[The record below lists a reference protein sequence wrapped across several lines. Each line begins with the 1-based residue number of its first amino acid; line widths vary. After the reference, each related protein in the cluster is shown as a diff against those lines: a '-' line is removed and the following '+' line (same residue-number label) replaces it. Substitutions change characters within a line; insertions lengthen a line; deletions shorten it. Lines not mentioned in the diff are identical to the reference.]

1 MLLLDCAGIAAKAG
15 LHFARQT
22 MADHDAIGGVADERP
37 HLSALLFR
45 ELDGKRRAVPLDI
58 IDRVELA
65 SSQAVRV
72 SAGQLRLSVD
82 DGIVSAIG
90 ELSAFA
96 SLSQAVEAA
105 GIVPTKSSL
114 ERLPTQPVELTEE
127 QMEEVEALLDKN
139 KRVAVKLLRASASDH
154 DKKCFL
160 EEAMILGRL
169 KHSNIIKVH
178 GICLDARP
186 YMLILEYMA
195 GGDLKHYLRKHRNEF
210 QTRALLQMDL
220 DVARACCYMM

>member
-45 ELDGKRRAVPLDI
+45 DLDGKRRAVPLDI

-82 DGIVSAIG
+82 DGIVPLAGVEGAAELVAARDEIAVLRLADGRAEISYAIAEALDIVTIAEAMVPSRIAG
-90 ELSAFA
+90 PIAGVCLFNAAHLHSSCYTL
-96 SLSQAVEAA
+96 SLSQAGGA
-105 GIVPTKSSL
+105 G
-114 ERLPTQPVELTEE
+114 
-127 QMEEVEALLDKN
+127 
-139 KRVAVKLLRASASDH
+139 
-154 DKKCFL
+154 
-160 EEAMILGRL
+160 
-169 KHSNIIKVH
+169 
-178 GICLDARP
+178 
-186 YMLILEYMA
+186 
-195 GGDLKHYLRKHRNEF
+195 
-210 QTRALLQMDL
+210 
-220 DVARACCYMM
+220 